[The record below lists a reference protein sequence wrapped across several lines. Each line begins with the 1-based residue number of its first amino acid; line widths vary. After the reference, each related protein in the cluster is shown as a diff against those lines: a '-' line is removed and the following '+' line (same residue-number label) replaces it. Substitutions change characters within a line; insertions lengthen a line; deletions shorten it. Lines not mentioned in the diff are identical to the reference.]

1 MKRKTV
7 ARKKAAAKKK
17 VARPRVPEKQWEMP
31 AGFQADGKTMAT
43 LKDVVDPHK
52 PTMQLTNLA
61 FDKRAALVV
70 ERLNRQPQFELN
82 MIGAG
87 KIDKARAIT
96 EVKNH
101 TKVGRLLV
109 EIEHQMIRNLIE
121 HAEKQAAAKKTKPK

>member
-7 ARKKAAAKKK
+7 ARKKVTAKRK
-17 VARPRVPEKQWEMP
+17 VAKPRVPEKQWEMP
-31 AGFQADGKTMAT
+31 AGFQADGKSMAT

-52 PTMQLTNLA
+52 PTMQLTNLP

>member
-7 ARKKAAAKKK
+7 ARKKVAPKKK
-17 VARPRVPEKQWEMP
+17 VARRTVPEKQWEMP
-31 AGFQADGKTMAT
+31 AGFHADGKTLAT

-52 PTMQLTNLA
+52 PTMQLTNLP

-70 ERLNRQPQFELN
+70 ERLSRQPQFELN

-121 HAEKQAAAKKTKPK
+121 HAEKQAAAKKSKPK

>member
-1 MKRKTV
+1 MKRKTA
-7 ARKKAAAKKK
+7 ARKKVTAKRK

-52 PTMQLTNLA
+52 PTMQLTNLS

-96 EVKNH
+96 EVRNH

>member
-7 ARKKAAAKKK
+7 AGKSAAPKKK
-17 VARPRVPEKQWEMP
+17 VAKRRVPEKQWEMP
-31 AGFQADGKTMAT
+31 AGFHADGKTLAT
-43 LKDVVDPHK
+43 LKDVVDPDT
-52 PTMQLTNLA
+52 PTMQLTNLP
-61 FDKRAALVV
+61 FGKRAELVV
-70 ERLNRQPQFELN
+70 ERLSRQPQFELN

-96 EVKNH
+96 EVKHH

-121 HAEKQAAAKKTKPK
+121 HAEKQAAAKKPKPM

>member
-1 MKRKTV
+1 MTRKTA
-7 ARKKAAAKKK
+7 ARKKAAPKKK
-17 VARPRVPEKQWEMP
+17 VAKRRVPDKQWDMP
-31 AGFQADGKTMAT
+31 AGFYSDGKTLAT

-52 PTMQLTNLA
+52 PTMQLTNLP

-70 ERLNRQPQFELN
+70 ERLRRQPQFELH

-121 HAEKQAAAKKTKPK
+121 HAEKQAAAKTNKPK

>member
-1 MKRKTV
+1 MKRKTA
-7 ARKKAAAKKK
+7 ARKSAPKKK
-17 VARPRVPEKQWEMP
+17 TARRRVPEKQWEIP
-31 AGFQADGKTMAT
+31 AGFHADGKTLAT

-52 PTMQLTNLA
+52 PTMQLTNLP

-70 ERLNRQPQFELN
+70 ERLSRQPQFELN

-121 HAEKQAAAKKTKPK
+121 HAEKQAAAKKPKPK